1 MTNLIDQYTTGA
13 FVLKVDGHDLKIKP
27 LNEDKLKIHALDKK
41 LSRLIKETGEDAD
54 KKIEEVMRDKT
65 NILKESIKRAD
76 STYKEEHI
84 DHMLMSKQSE
94 IEEELGVSFG
104 WYTKA
109 QLDKMRE
116 KKDEML
122 ATAEKEGDKE
132 K

>member
-13 FVLKVDGHDLKIKP
+13 FVLTVDGHDLKIKP
-27 LNEDKLKIHALDKK
+27 LQGDKLKIHALDKK
-41 LSRLIKETGEDAD
+41 LSRLIKDKSEEAD
-54 KKIEEVMRDKT
+54 TKIEETMEKKT
-65 NILKESIKRAD
+65 NILKEAIKRAD

-109 QLDKMRE
+109 QLKQMRE
-116 KKDEML
+116 KKDELL
-122 ATAEKEGDKE
+122 AKADKEDDKE